1 MGSQKLSP
9 EPHKAQCQGTLGHSH
24 SLIIRYSVLV
34 LAVCTGLFLPPR
46 SLDQHQPRRVLMSL
60 NKVLSSLGQL
70 FRFSSSAP
78 QESSSIHEGAGLHQ
92 HFSMCFMLLLE
103 PS

>member
-1 MGSQKLSP
+1 
-9 EPHKAQCQGTLGHSH
+9 
-24 SLIIRYSVLV
+24 
-34 LAVCTGLFLPPR
+34 
-46 SLDQHQPRRVLMSL
+46 MSL
-60 NKVLSSLGQL
+60 SKVLSSLGQL